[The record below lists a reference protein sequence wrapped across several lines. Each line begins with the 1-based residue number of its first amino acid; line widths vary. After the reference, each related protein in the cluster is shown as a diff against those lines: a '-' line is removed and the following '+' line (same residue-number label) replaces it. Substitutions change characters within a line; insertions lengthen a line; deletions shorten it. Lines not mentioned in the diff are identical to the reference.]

1 MHEIAMP
8 VLVGMRM
15 AVRVSMSMFVR
26 MGMRPLMPMIML
38 CHGRILDCGRSA

>member
-1 MHEIAMP
+1 MHQIAVS

-26 MGMRPLMPMIML
+26 MGMQPIMPMIVL